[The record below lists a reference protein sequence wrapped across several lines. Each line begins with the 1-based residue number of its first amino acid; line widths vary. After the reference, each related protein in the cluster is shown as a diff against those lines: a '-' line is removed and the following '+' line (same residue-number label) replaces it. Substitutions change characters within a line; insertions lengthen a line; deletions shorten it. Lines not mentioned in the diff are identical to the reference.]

1 MEEPFGVFGVFGVPA
16 VGDLSMRARLAAEL
30 SVGLVVH
37 FGARGGGIKRIVASP
52 EYRSRW
58 KRQSVT

>member
-1 MEEPFGVFGVFGVPA
+1 
-16 VGDLSMRARLAAEL
+16 MRARLAAEL